1 MNILAFI
8 KPKNNVVFV
17 YDHDSIKEALNKL
30 EHCRYTSIPIINK
43 EGNYVGTLTEGD
55 LLWAIKNQTNFDFNK
70 AETISVSQIRR
81 FRDYVSINMNSQ
93 MDELIIKSTTEN
105 FVPVVDDHNLF
116 IGIVT
121 RKDIIN
127 YFFEHNFIVL

>member
-8 KPKNNVVFV
+8 KPKNNVVYV
-17 YDHDSIKEALNKL
+17 YDDDTLKEALSKL
-30 EHCRYTSIPIINK
+30 EHCRFTSIPILNR

-55 LLWAIKNQTNFDFNK
+55 LLWAIKNETNFDCKK
-70 AETISVSQIRR
+70 AETIFVSQIRR
-81 FRDYVSINMNSQ
+81 FRDYVSINMNSNI
-93 MDELIIKSTTEN
+93 DELIIKSTTEN

>member
-1 MNILAFI
+1 MNILGFI
-8 KPKNNVVFV
+8 KPKDNVVFV
-17 YDHDSIKEALNKL
+17 YEDETLGDALNKL
-30 EHCRYTSIPIINK
+30 EHCRFTSIPIINR
-43 EGNYVGTLTEGD
+43 EGYYFGTLTEGD
-55 LLWAIKNQTNFDFNK
+55 LLWAIKNNTNFDFK
-70 AETISVSQIRR
+70 KTDEILVSEIHR
-81 FRDYVSINMNSQ
+81 FRDYVSINMNSNI
-93 MDELIIKSTTEN
+93 DELIVKSTTEN

>member
-8 KPKNNVVFV
+8 KPKNNVVFI
-17 YDHDSIKEALNKL
+17 YDDDTLQEALHKL
-30 EHCRYTSIPIINK
+30 EHCRYTSIPIINR

-55 LLWAIKNQTNFDFNK
+55 LLWAIKNQTDFDFKK
-70 AETISVSQIRR
+70 AEKILVSDVRR
-81 FRDYVSINMNSQ
+81 FRDYVSINMNSK